1 MRVKLK
7 CSDLI
12 PDSFDQT
19 LSINLFVMIILGV
32 VSREVLLVGGDG
44 ERKHFAAASLA
55 ELDVGVEEI
64 VQSGKSRA
72 THVVTITHQ

>member
-1 MRVKLK
+1 
-7 CSDLI
+7 
-12 PDSFDQT
+12 
-19 LSINLFVMIILGV
+19 MIILGV

-72 THVVTITHQ
+72 ANVVTITHQ